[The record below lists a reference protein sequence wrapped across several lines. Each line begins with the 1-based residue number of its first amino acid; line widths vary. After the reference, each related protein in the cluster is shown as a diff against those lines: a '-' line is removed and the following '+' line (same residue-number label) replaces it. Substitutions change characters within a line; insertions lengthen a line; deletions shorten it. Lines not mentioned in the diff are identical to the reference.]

1 TDEVDD
7 EAAVGGAAGGAVEE
21 GLAVGWP
28 QRGPAGVVAVEESD
42 VAGVCKR
49 VPEAE
54 HARVARRRQR
64 PRRTADGGA
73 RGRAAG
79 GGRRRCGDGRAEA
92 TAAVVAGAAHRG
104 GGGCGRGACGRVRG
118 RSG

>member
-1 TDEVDD
+1 RTNEVDD

-54 HARVARRRQR
+54 HARIARRRQCLAR
-64 PRRTADGGA
+64 SGGA
-73 RGRAAG
+73 EAMTTAMTAG
-79 GGRRRCGDGRAEA
+79 RCGAERH
-92 TAAVVAGAAHRG
+92 TGDRP
-104 GGGCGRGACGRVRG
+104 
-118 RSG
+118 